1 MEFACCWGWEFL
13 LGKLSVKR
21 SRMLSEKMDKG
32 GKNWAIVSGKNI
44 SYIQQNSIRIPLP
57 RHQEVGEE
65 LSKIH

>member
-1 MEFACCWGWEFL
+1 MLLEFACCWGWEFL

-44 SYIQQNSIRIPLP
+44 SYIQKMKGKS
-57 RHQEVGEE
+57 V
-65 LSKIH
+65 

>member
-13 LGKLSVKR
+13 LGKLSIKR

-44 SYIQQNSIRIPLP
+44 SKIQKMKGKS
-57 RHQEVGEE
+57 V
-65 LSKIH
+65 